1 MPDYAAH
8 EAVYFSQAIT
18 ADDFAMKKNP
28 KYVNKVV
35 APTLE
40 PISSIGGFRTLP
52 DYSFDTMPDDYV
64 ALVLIG
70 GFGWNTPVAEKVMP
84 IIKSAIE
91 QEKVIG
97 AICNAASFMAK
108 CGIDRETTSKT
119 LQKSRQFEQSRW
131 MIVVALLL
139 FVVHYMCQMRLGWRQ
154 QGNDVGVLFNLL
166 FYSPS
171 AILLSWSQ
179 LNILRAGHR
188 RWSFMRYGVVG
199 YALMVLCIVAGVI
212 SNGSL
217 HIGPMLYVADAIHF
231 FTLLYYTWAPL
242 RELGNVQRRL
252 DSEHGNPAD
261 AYLRTMRFG
270 FFVVCAFA
278 VISPLYILS
287 RPLLFVF
294 GPLGLI
300 SLSLFIVSF
309 TALGFSMSEG
319 VTEIVT
325 ETNDEIAAAKVF
337 REIGPERIAEIDMAV
352 SKWRSEGGFRDSNLT
367 LSSFARRIMV
377 NRTDV
382 ASYLTS
388 IYGKNFRTWLSG
400 IRVEEA
406 KALMAAHPEYSNEVV
421 SMECGFSSRVYF
433 QRLFKERTGLTPAE
447 WRRQR

>member
-1 MPDYAAH
+1 MDTCLDLIALQYTCMI
-8 EAVYFSQAIT
+8 VM
-18 ADDFAMKKNP
+18 AMLAFFVFVSRY
-28 KYVNKVV
+28 YVTCRN
-35 APTLE
+35 
-40 PISSIGGFRTLP
+40 
-52 DYSFDTMPDDYV
+52 
-64 ALVLIG
+64 
-70 GFGWNTPVAEKVMP
+70 
-84 IIKSAIE
+84 
-91 QEKVIG
+91 
-97 AICNAASFMAK
+97 
-108 CGIDRETTSKT
+108 
-119 LQKSRQFEQSRW
+119 RQFEQSRW

-231 FTLLYYTWAPL
+231 FTLLYYTSWAPL

-287 RPLLFVF
+287 RPLLKSL
-294 GPLGLI
+294 GRLGL
-300 SLSLFIVSF
+300 SVLP
-309 TALGFSMSEG
+309 
-319 VTEIVT
+319 
-325 ETNDEIAAAKVF
+325 K
-337 REIGPERIAEIDMAV
+337 
-352 SKWRSEGGFRDSNLT
+352 
-367 LSSFARRIMV
+367 
-377 NRTDV
+377 
-382 ASYLTS
+382 
-388 IYGKNFRTWLSG
+388 
-400 IRVEEA
+400 
-406 KALMAAHPEYSNEVV
+406 
-421 SMECGFSSRVYF
+421 
-433 QRLFKERTGLTPAE
+433 
-447 WRRQR
+447 

>member
-1 MPDYAAH
+1 MDTCLDLIALQYTCMI
-8 EAVYFSQAIT
+8 VM
-18 ADDFAMKKNP
+18 AMLAFFVFVSRY
-28 KYVNKVV
+28 YVTCRN
-35 APTLE
+35 
-40 PISSIGGFRTLP
+40 
-52 DYSFDTMPDDYV
+52 
-64 ALVLIG
+64 
-70 GFGWNTPVAEKVMP
+70 
-84 IIKSAIE
+84 
-91 QEKVIG
+91 
-97 AICNAASFMAK
+97 
-108 CGIDRETTSKT
+108 
-119 LQKSRQFEQSRW
+119 RQFEQSRW

-139 FVVHYMCQMRLGWRQ
+139 FVVHYMCQMRLGWR
-154 QGNDVGVLFNLL
+154 
-166 FYSPS
+166 
-171 AILLSWSQ
+171 
-179 LNILRAGHR
+179 
-188 RWSFMRYGVVG
+188 
-199 YALMVLCIVAGVI
+199 
-212 SNGSL
+212 
-217 HIGPMLYVADAIHF
+217 
-231 FTLLYYTWAPL
+231 LLYYTWAPL

>member
-1 MPDYAAH
+1 
-8 EAVYFSQAIT
+8 
-18 ADDFAMKKNP
+18 
-28 KYVNKVV
+28 
-35 APTLE
+35 
-40 PISSIGGFRTLP
+40 
-52 DYSFDTMPDDYV
+52 
-64 ALVLIG
+64 
-70 GFGWNTPVAEKVMP
+70 
-84 IIKSAIE
+84 
-91 QEKVIG
+91 
-97 AICNAASFMAK
+97 
-108 CGIDRETTSKT
+108 
-119 LQKSRQFEQSRW
+119 
-131 MIVVALLL
+131 
-139 FVVHYMCQMRLGWRQ
+139 
-154 QGNDVGVLFNLL
+154 
-166 FYSPS
+166 
-171 AILLSWSQ
+171 
-179 LNILRAGHR
+179 
-188 RWSFMRYGVVG
+188 
-199 YALMVLCIVAGVI
+199 MVLCIVAGVI

-261 AYLRTMRFG
+261 AYLRTTRFG

-309 TALGFSMSEG
+309 TAFGFSMSEG

-447 WRRQR
+447 WHRQR

>member
-1 MPDYAAH
+1 MDTCLDLIALQYTCMI
-8 EAVYFSQAIT
+8 VM
-18 ADDFAMKKNP
+18 AMLAFFVFVSRY
-28 KYVNKVV
+28 YVTCRN
-35 APTLE
+35 
-40 PISSIGGFRTLP
+40 
-52 DYSFDTMPDDYV
+52 
-64 ALVLIG
+64 
-70 GFGWNTPVAEKVMP
+70 
-84 IIKSAIE
+84 
-91 QEKVIG
+91 
-97 AICNAASFMAK
+97 
-108 CGIDRETTSKT
+108 
-119 LQKSRQFEQSRW
+119 RQFEQSRW

-270 FFVVCAFA
+270 FFVVYAFA

-421 SMECGFSSRVYF
+421 SMECGFSSHVYF

>member
-1 MPDYAAH
+1 MLAFFVFVSRY
-8 EAVYFSQAIT
+8 
-18 ADDFAMKKNP
+18 
-28 KYVNKVV
+28 YVTCRN
-35 APTLE
+35 
-40 PISSIGGFRTLP
+40 
-52 DYSFDTMPDDYV
+52 
-64 ALVLIG
+64 
-70 GFGWNTPVAEKVMP
+70 
-84 IIKSAIE
+84 
-91 QEKVIG
+91 
-97 AICNAASFMAK
+97 
-108 CGIDRETTSKT
+108 
-119 LQKSRQFEQSRW
+119 RQFEQSRW

-139 FVVHYMCQMRLGWRQ
+139 FIVHYICQMRLGWRQ

-179 LNILRAGHR
+179 LNILRAGHK

-217 HIGPMLYVADAIHF
+217 HIGTMLYVADALFF
-231 FTLLYYTWAPL
+231 FTLLYYIWAPL
-242 RELGNVQRRL
+242 RRISNVQHRL
-252 DSEHGNPAD
+252 DNELGNPAD
-261 AYLRTMRFG
+261 AYQRFMRIG
-270 FFVVCAFA
+270 LFVVCAFA

-309 TALGFSMSEG
+309 TALGFSMSDG
-319 VTEIVT
+319 ITEIVA
-325 ETNDEIAAAKVF
+325 ETNEETAAAKVF
-337 REIGPERIAEIDMAV
+337 KEIGSERIAEIDTAI
-352 SKWRSEGGFRDSNLT
+352 SKWRSEGGFRDSDLT
-367 LSSFARRIMV
+367 LSSFARRIKV
-377 NRTDV
+377 NRADV

-388 IYGKNFRTWLSG
+388 LYGKSFRTWLSG
-400 IRVEEA
+400 IRMEEA
-406 KALMAAHPEYSNEVV
+406 KALMTEHPEYSNEVV

>member
-1 MPDYAAH
+1 MDTCLDLIALQYTCMI
-8 EAVYFSQAIT
+8 VM
-18 ADDFAMKKNP
+18 AMLAFFVFVSRY
-28 KYVNKVV
+28 YVTCRN
-35 APTLE
+35 
-40 PISSIGGFRTLP
+40 
-52 DYSFDTMPDDYV
+52 
-64 ALVLIG
+64 
-70 GFGWNTPVAEKVMP
+70 
-84 IIKSAIE
+84 
-91 QEKVIG
+91 
-97 AICNAASFMAK
+97 
-108 CGIDRETTSKT
+108 
-119 LQKSRQFEQSRW
+119 RQFEQSRW

-199 YALMVLCIVAGVI
+199 YALMVLCIVAGV
-212 SNGSL
+212 
-217 HIGPMLYVADAIHF
+217 
-231 FTLLYYTWAPL
+231 
-242 RELGNVQRRL
+242 
-252 DSEHGNPAD
+252 
-261 AYLRTMRFG
+261 
-270 FFVVCAFA
+270 
-278 VISPLYILS
+278 
-287 RPLLFVF
+287 
-294 GPLGLI
+294 
-300 SLSLFIVSF
+300 
-309 TALGFSMSEG
+309 
-319 VTEIVT
+319 EIVT

>member
-1 MPDYAAH
+1 
-8 EAVYFSQAIT
+8 
-18 ADDFAMKKNP
+18 
-28 KYVNKVV
+28 
-35 APTLE
+35 
-40 PISSIGGFRTLP
+40 
-52 DYSFDTMPDDYV
+52 
-64 ALVLIG
+64 
-70 GFGWNTPVAEKVMP
+70 
-84 IIKSAIE
+84 
-91 QEKVIG
+91 
-97 AICNAASFMAK
+97 
-108 CGIDRETTSKT
+108 
-119 LQKSRQFEQSRW
+119 
-131 MIVVALLL
+131 
-139 FVVHYMCQMRLGWRQ
+139 
-154 QGNDVGVLFNLL
+154 
-166 FYSPS
+166 
-171 AILLSWSQ
+171 
-179 LNILRAGHR
+179 
-188 RWSFMRYGVVG
+188 
-199 YALMVLCIVAGVI
+199 MVLCIVAGVI

-352 SKWRSEGGFRDSNLT
+352 SKWRSEGGFRGRRVKRPFTNAACGVTFVPENRKITCPFRNLCSF
-367 LSSFARRIMV
+367 LASSGVPDLPPA
-377 NRTDV
+377 
-382 ASYLTS
+382 AS
-388 IYGKNFRTWLSG
+388 FW
-400 IRVEEA
+400 E
-406 KALMAAHPEYSNEVV
+406 
-421 SMECGFSSRVYF
+421 
-433 QRLFKERTGLTPAE
+433 
-447 WRRQR
+447 

>member
-1 MPDYAAH
+1 MFNVGSTVNMVILQMPTCA
-8 EAVYFSQAIT
+8 
-18 ADDFAMKKNP
+18 
-28 KYVNKVV
+28 
-35 APTLE
+35 L
-40 PISSIGGFRTLP
+40 R
-52 DYSFDTMPDDYV
+52 
-64 ALVLIG
+64 ALV
-70 GFGWNTPVAEKVMP
+70 
-84 IIKSAIE
+84 
-91 QEKVIG
+91 
-97 AICNAASFMAK
+97 
-108 CGIDRETTSKT
+108 
-119 LQKSRQFEQSRW
+119 
-131 MIVVALLL
+131 
-139 FVVHYMCQMRLGWRQ
+139 
-154 QGNDVGVLFNLL
+154 
-166 FYSPS
+166 
-171 AILLSWSQ
+171 
-179 LNILRAGHR
+179 
-188 RWSFMRYGVVG
+188 
-199 YALMVLCIVAGVI
+199 
-212 SNGSL
+212 
-217 HIGPMLYVADAIHF
+217 
-231 FTLLYYTWAPL
+231 
-242 RELGNVQRRL
+242 
-252 DSEHGNPAD
+252 
-261 AYLRTMRFG
+261 
-270 FFVVCAFA
+270 FVVCAFA

-309 TALGFSMSEG
+309 TAFGFSMSEG

>member
-1 MPDYAAH
+1 
-8 EAVYFSQAIT
+8 
-18 ADDFAMKKNP
+18 
-28 KYVNKVV
+28 
-35 APTLE
+35 
-40 PISSIGGFRTLP
+40 
-52 DYSFDTMPDDYV
+52 
-64 ALVLIG
+64 
-70 GFGWNTPVAEKVMP
+70 
-84 IIKSAIE
+84 
-91 QEKVIG
+91 
-97 AICNAASFMAK
+97 
-108 CGIDRETTSKT
+108 
-119 LQKSRQFEQSRW
+119 
-131 MIVVALLL
+131 
-139 FVVHYMCQMRLGWRQ
+139 
-154 QGNDVGVLFNLL
+154 
-166 FYSPS
+166 
-171 AILLSWSQ
+171 
-179 LNILRAGHR
+179 
-188 RWSFMRYGVVG
+188 MRYGVVG

-242 RELGNVQRRL
+242 RELGN
-252 DSEHGNPAD
+252 PAD
-261 AYLRTMRFG
+261 AYLRTTRFV

-309 TALGFSMSEG
+309 TAFGFSMSEG

>member
-1 MPDYAAH
+1 MDTCLDLIALQYTCMI
-8 EAVYFSQAIT
+8 VM
-18 ADDFAMKKNP
+18 AMLAFFVFVSRY
-28 KYVNKVV
+28 YVTCRN
-35 APTLE
+35 
-40 PISSIGGFRTLP
+40 
-52 DYSFDTMPDDYV
+52 
-64 ALVLIG
+64 
-70 GFGWNTPVAEKVMP
+70 
-84 IIKSAIE
+84 
-91 QEKVIG
+91 
-97 AICNAASFMAK
+97 
-108 CGIDRETTSKT
+108 
-119 LQKSRQFEQSRW
+119 RQFEQSRW

-367 LSSFARRIMV
+367 LLRILP
-377 NRTDV
+377 
-382 ASYLTS
+382 S
-388 IYGKNFRTWLSG
+388 
-400 IRVEEA
+400 
-406 KALMAAHPEYSNEVV
+406 ALLHS
-421 SMECGFSSRVYF
+421 
-433 QRLFKERTGLTPAE
+433 
-447 WRRQR
+447 